1 MLNKGTRTIFTAQ
14 LRILF
19 CIVLFEFLLFIFS
32 GVSFSFLHADPFFSL
47 GADPASWIVYGLNIP
62 QFIIGHHWIG
72 FSLDVGIILLLLLL
86 IRNPFNNRIA
96 LGLLVLLCIFYIS
109 LMGYLT
115 HRNYQFGLFVVFIP
129 FIFRKNINKFFAFEA
144 TRYFL
149 LFFYFSAAFLK
160 LSNNSLFAP
169 AHFSH
174 MLTAQFA
181 PYFVESNTGV
191 RTEVNLYLINHI
203 TASYT
208 LFLSSFLIE
217 FIVVIGFFTKRFDKW
232 LAVLI
237 LAFHIMSWLIM
248 DIAPVGQVGFICLL
262 FLCNSFRQNLA
273 GSAKDI

>member
-1 MLNKGTRTIFTAQ
+1 MPNKRPGTTFTLQ

-72 FSLDVGIILLLLLL
+72 FSLDAGIILLLLLL

-96 LGLLVLLCIFYIS
+96 LGLLVLLFIFYIS

-115 HRNYQFGLFVVFIP
+115 HRNYQFGFFVVFIP
-129 FIFRKNINKFFAFEA
+129 FIFRKDINKFFAFEA

-160 LSNNSLFAP
+160 LSNNSLFDH

-174 MLTAQFA
+174 MLSTQFT
-181 PYFVESNTGV
+181 PYFVESNTGL
-191 RTEVNLYLINHI
+191 RTDINLYLINHVQ
-203 TASYT
+203 ASYA
-208 LFLSSFLIE
+208 LYLSSFLIE

-232 LAVLI
+232 LAILL
-237 LAFHIMSWLIM
+237 LAFHFMSWLIM
-248 DIAPVGQVGFICLL
+248 DIAPFGQIGFICLL
-262 FLCNSFRQNLA
+262 FLSKSFRVNFA
-273 GSAKDI
+273 DNKKVI